1 VHLLCAFF
9 FPVRRLLLVAATVM
23 LSDHPAFQVMTFIF
37 LSELNIIYLIQCRP
51 YEGRLM
57 NLNEIFNEGCVL
69 ASGYTLL
76 IFTEQVQEI
85 AMREATGYIIIGL
98 ILLNFLVNLLIQV
111 I

>member
-23 LSDHPAFQVMTFIF
+23 LSDHPAFQVMAFIF

-51 YEGRLM
+51 YEDRLM
-57 NLNEIFNEGCVL
+57 NLNEIFNEGCVM

-76 IFTEQVQEI
+76 MFTEQVQDI